1 MRLHRHRSGLERTES
16 FNLKKELAA
25 DSESPVATIE
35 NLAGSV
41 TANSVAKVVEN
52 IETTNIL
59 SKYLRVARLVL

>member
-1 MRLHRHRSGLERTES
+1 MRLHRYRSGLERAES

-52 IETTNIL
+52 IETTNIP
-59 SKYLRVARLVL
+59 SK

>member
-1 MRLHRHRSGLERTES
+1 MRLHRYRLGLERTES

-52 IETTNIL
+52 IVTANIP